1 MERLARL
8 WFGPLRCGHC
18 GRQIAAIARLPEMAP
33 SPLPRST
40 ADVGAIL
47 LRKQT
52 FLRSSVDRAIASLT
66 ADGTIAGFLK
76 VEHFPGTPVP

>member
-1 MERLARL
+1 
-8 WFGPLRCGHC
+8 
-18 GRQIAAIARLPEMAP
+18 
-33 SPLPRST
+33 
-40 ADVGAIL
+40 VGAIL